1 MLKCLLKK
9 IKMKITLKLKIHF
22 SFYNNCLLQKFEN
35 YLIAKSLQDL
45 KKRSKGWINR
55 VQMDNSNIHMIYVL
69 LDGVGDLPHPDLD
82 GKTPLEAANTPTL
95 DKIASNGTIG
105 EVISVGKGI
114 APESDI
120 AVFNMLGYKFE
131 HADYAGRGVIEAIG
145 VGIDFKDG
153 DLALRGNYSTLD
165 ENEVITDRRAGRHI
179 EKEDADGIA
188 KELEEKIQFSIPDT
202 KIVVAPTIGHRV
214 TVRIR
219 APSKK
224 LSSRITNTDPA
235 YSNIGGMGV
244 AKAVGDFLKVEKC
257 LPLEDVEDAKITSNL
272 VNEFS
277 EQSINIMKNSDIN
290 KKRKEQ
296 NKKQLSCILLRDAGN
311 KYPDVPPINEKH
323 EMKFSCIVDMPVEL
337 GISEVLKMKAFEAG
351 GLTDY
356 EEKAKVAAKAME
368 THNAIYVHLKGPDE
382 FGHDGDAI
390 GKMKNIEEIDQRFF
404 KTLVENIDS
413 SNVAIIIS
421 ADHSTP
427 CINKGHSDD
436 PVPVV
441 VSADFIKNDGTT
453 RMTEEQ
459 AKKGSI
465 GLLQGAEVVTKS
477 LELIRSQIK
486 PNH

>member
-1 MLKCLLKK
+1 
-9 IKMKITLKLKIHF
+9 
-22 SFYNNCLLQKFEN
+22 
-35 YLIAKSLQDL
+35 
-45 KKRSKGWINR
+45 
-55 VQMDNSNIHMIYVL
+55 MIYVL

-95 DKIASNGTIG
+95 DKIASNGAIG

-120 AVFNMLGYKFE
+120 AVFNMLGYKFK
-131 HADYAGRGVIEAIG
+131 HADYVGRGVIEAIG
-145 VGIDFKDG
+145 IGVDFKDG
-153 DLALRGNYSTLD
+153 DLALRGNYSTLND
-165 ENEVITDRRAGRHI
+165 EGVIVDRRAGRHI
-179 EKEDADGIA
+179 EKEDADGVA
-188 KELEEKIQFSIPDT
+188 KEIEEKIKLTSPGIS
-202 KIVVAPTIGHRV
+202 VVVSPTIGHRV

-219 APSKK
+219 KDSQK

-244 AKAVGDFLKVEKC
+244 AKAVGDFLKIEKC
-257 LPLEDVEDAKITSNL
+257 LPLEDDNDSKFTANL

-277 EQSINIMKNSDIN
+277 EKSIEIMKESQIN
-290 KKRKEQ
+290 KRRQSE

-311 KYPDVPPINEKH
+311 KYPDVIPINEKYD
-323 EMKFSCIVDMPVEL
+323 MNFSCIVDMPVEI

-368 THNAIYVHLKGPDE
+368 TQNAIYVHLKGPDE

-413 SNVAIIIS
+413 SKVAIIIS

-436 PVPVV
+436 PVPLL
-441 VSADFIKNDGTT
+441 VSGDFIKKDGTT
-453 RMTEEQ
+453 RMTEQQ

-465 GLLQGAEVVTKS
+465 GLLQGAEVVEKS
-477 LELIRSQIK
+477 LELIKSQI
-486 PNH
+486 

>member
-1 MLKCLLKK
+1 MTGDILD
-9 IKMKITLKLKIHF
+9 
-22 SFYNNCLLQKFEN
+22 N
-35 YLIAKSLQDL
+35 QD
-45 KKRSKGWINR
+45 
-55 VQMDNSNIHMIYVL
+55 VHMIYVL

-82 GKTPLEAANTPTL
+82 GKTPLQAANTPTL

-120 AVFNMLGYKFE
+120 AVFNMLGYKFS
-131 HADYAGRGVIEAIG
+131 HTDYAGRGVIEAIG
-145 VGIDFKDG
+145 IGIDFKDG
-153 DLALRGNYSTLD
+153 DLALRGNYSTLN
-165 ENEVITDRRAGRHI
+165 EEEVIIDRRAGRHI

-188 KELEEKIQFSIPDT
+188 KEIKDKIKFSHPDT
-202 KIVVAPTIGHRV
+202 SVVVSPTIGHRV

-219 APSKK
+219 VNSQK
-224 LSSRITNTDPA
+224 LSSKITNTDPA

-244 AKAVGDFLKVEKC
+244 AKAVGDFLKIEKC
-257 LPLEDVEDAKITSNL
+257 LPLEETEKSKFTANL

-277 EQSINIMKNSDIN
+277 EQSINIMKGSEIN
-290 KKRKEQ
+290 KKRREQ

-311 KYPDVPPINEKH
+311 KNPDVIPINEKYN
-323 EMKFSCIVDMPVEL
+323 MNFSCIVDMPVEL

-356 EEKAKVAAKAME
+356 EEKAKIAAKAME
-368 THNAIYVHLKGPDE
+368 TQNAIYVHLKGPDE

-413 SNVAIIIS
+413 SKVAIIIS

-436 PVPVV
+436 PVPIL
-441 VSADFIKNDGTT
+441 VSGDFIKNDGTT

-465 GLLQGAEVVTKS
+465 GLLQGAEVVAKS
-477 LELIRSQIK
+477 LELIKSQK
-486 PNH
+486 

>member
-1 MLKCLLKK
+1 
-9 IKMKITLKLKIHF
+9 
-22 SFYNNCLLQKFEN
+22 
-35 YLIAKSLQDL
+35 
-45 KKRSKGWINR
+45 
-55 VQMDNSNIHMIYVL
+55 MDNSDIRMIYVL

-95 DKIASNGTIG
+95 DKIASKGVIG

-120 AVFNMLGYKFE
+120 AVFNMLGYKFN
-131 HADYAGRGVIEAIG
+131 HAEYAGRGVIEAIG
-145 VGIDFKDG
+145 IGIDFKDG
-153 DLALRGNYSTLD
+153 DLALRGNYSTLN
-165 ENEVITDRRAGRHI
+165 EEEVIIDRRAGRDI
-179 EKEDADGIA
+179 EKEDAEGIA
-188 KELEEKIQFSIPDT
+188 REIEEKIKLSNPDT
-202 KIVVAPTIGHRV
+202 SVVVSPTIGHRV

-219 APSKK
+219 TNSQR
-224 LSSRITNTDPA
+224 LSSKITNTDPA

-244 AKAVGDFLKVEKC
+244 AKAVGDFLKIEKC
-257 LPLEDVEDAKITSNL
+257 LPLEDTEDSKFTASLI
-272 VNEFS
+272 NEFS
-277 EQSINIMKNSDIN
+277 EQAIKIMKESEIN
-290 KKRKEQ
+290 KKRQEQ

-311 KYPDVPPINEKH
+311 KYPDVIPINEKYG
-323 EMKFSCIVDMPVEL
+323 MNFSCIVDMPVEL

-356 EEKAKVAAKAME
+356 EEKARVAAKAME
-368 THNAIYVHLKGPDE
+368 TQNSIYVHLKGPDE

-413 SNVAIIIS
+413 SKIAIIIS

-436 PVPVV
+436 PVPVL
-441 VSADFIKNDGTT
+441 VSGDFIKNDGTT

-477 LELIRSQIK
+477 LELIKSQI
-486 PNH
+486 

>member
-1 MLKCLLKK
+1 
-9 IKMKITLKLKIHF
+9 
-22 SFYNNCLLQKFEN
+22 
-35 YLIAKSLQDL
+35 
-45 KKRSKGWINR
+45 
-55 VQMDNSNIHMIYVL
+55 MDNSDIHMIYVL

-95 DKIASNGTIG
+95 DKIASNGSIG

-153 DLALRGNYSTLD
+153 DLALRGNYSTLNQ
-165 ENEVITDRRAGRHI
+165 EEVITDRRAGRHI

-188 KELEEKIQFSIPDT
+188 KELEEKINFSIPDT

-219 APSKK
+219 ASSKK

-244 AKAVGDFLKVEKC
+244 AKAVGDYLKIEKC
-257 LPLEDVEDAKITSNL
+257 LPLEEDENSKITADL

-277 EQSINIMKNSDIN
+277 EQSIKIMKESEIN
-290 KKRKEQ
+290 KKREKQ

-311 KYPDVPPINEKH
+311 KYPDVSPINEKH
-323 EMKFSCIVDMPVEL
+323 KMKFSCIVDMPVEL
-337 GISEVLKMKAFEAG
+337 GISEVLKMEAFKAG

-356 EEKAKVAAKAME
+356 EEKAKVAAKSME
-368 THNAIYVHLKGPDE
+368 TQNAIYVHLKGPDE

-413 SNVAIIIS
+413 NKVAIIIS

-465 GLLQGAEVVTKS
+465 GLLQGSEVVTKS

-486 PNH
+486 LNH

>member
-1 MLKCLLKK
+1 
-9 IKMKITLKLKIHF
+9 
-22 SFYNNCLLQKFEN
+22 
-35 YLIAKSLQDL
+35 
-45 KKRSKGWINR
+45 
-55 VQMDNSNIHMIYVL
+55 
-69 LDGVGDLPHPDLD
+69 
-82 GKTPLEAANTPTL
+82 
-95 DKIASNGTIG
+95 
-105 EVISVGKGI
+105 
-114 APESDI
+114 
-120 AVFNMLGYKFE
+120 MLGYKFE
-131 HADYAGRGVIEAIG
+131 HADYVGRGVIEAIG
-145 VGIDFKDG
+145 IGIDFKNG

-165 ENEVITDRRAGRHI
+165 DDEVITDRRAGRHI

-188 KELEEKIQFSIPDT
+188 KELEEKIKFSVPDT

-219 APSKK
+219 SSSQK

-244 AKAVGDFLKVEKC
+244 AKAVGDFLKIEKC
-257 LPLEDVEDAKITSNL
+257 LPLEDKEDSKFTANL

-277 EQSINIMKNSDIN
+277 KQSIKIMKESEIN
-290 KKRKEQ
+290 KKRQEQ

-311 KYPDVPPINEKH
+311 KYPDVLPINEKH
-323 EMKFSCIVDMPVEL
+323 EMKFACIIDMPVEL

-368 THNAIYVHLKGPDE
+368 TQNAIYVHLKGPDE

-413 SNVAIIIS
+413 NKVAIIIS

-465 GLLQGAEVVTKS
+465 GLLQGSEVVTKA

>member
-1 MLKCLLKK
+1 
-9 IKMKITLKLKIHF
+9 
-22 SFYNNCLLQKFEN
+22 
-35 YLIAKSLQDL
+35 
-45 KKRSKGWINR
+45 
-55 VQMDNSNIHMIYVL
+55 MDNSKVHMIYVL
-69 LDGVGDLPHPDLD
+69 LDGVGDLPHPNLN

-95 DKIASNGTIG
+95 DKIASNGVIG

-131 HADYAGRGVIEAIG
+131 HVDYAGRGVIEAIG

-153 DLALRGNYSTLD
+153 DLALRGNYSTL
-165 ENEVITDRRAGRHI
+165 NEEEIITDRRAGRHI

-188 KELEEKIQFSIPDT
+188 KELEEKIKFSDPDT

-219 APSKK
+219 TPSKK
-224 LSSRITNTDPA
+224 LSSKITNTDPA

-244 AKAVGDFLKVEKC
+244 AKAVGDFLKIEKC
-257 LPLEDVEDAKITSNL
+257 LPLEDVENSKFTANL

-277 EQSINIMKNSDIN
+277 EQSIKIMKESKIN
-290 KKRKEQ
+290 KKRKEE

-311 KYPDVPPINEKH
+311 KYPDVSPINEKH
-323 EMKFSCIVDMPVEL
+323 KMKFSCIVDMPVEL

-356 EEKAKVAAKAME
+356 EEKARVAANAME
-368 THNAIYVHLKGPDE
+368 TQNAIYVHLKGPDE

-404 KTLVENIDS
+404 KTLVENIDT
-413 SNVAIIIS
+413 NKVAIIIS

-436 PVPVV
+436 PVPVI

-477 LELIRSQIK
+477 LELIRSQIEL
-486 PNH
+486 NH